1 MLQNHSEVFLPKVG
15 YADSCLIY
23 VEGARDQAVIHA
35 WSRLLVPK
43 LAQRIADS
51 FVILGGRRPE
61 RAREHFHAARTSDTN
76 LLGLCILDR
85 DTEDVDL
92 IAHAEEGLEFFTWGL
107 RHIESYLLVPDAIR
121 RTLRFSETDRRFV
134 RAMRSHLGGFGDD
147 AALRNLN
154 AKRLLA
160 HKGELASELGC
171 EISIERLARSLRA
184 QELHK
189 DVHHLFQTLEM
200 RFFSL

>member
-1 MLQNHSEVFLPKVG
+1 MKPT
-15 YADSCLIY
+15 DSCLIY

-35 WSRLLVPK
+35 WARLLAPK
-43 LAQRIADS
+43 LAKRIADS

-61 RAREHFHAARTSDTN
+61 RACEHFRSARSVNTN

-85 DTEDVDL
+85 DTEVADL
-92 IAHAEEGLEFFTWGL
+92 IAHVEEGLEFYTWGL

-121 RTLRFSETDRRFV
+121 RTLRFPEADRRFA
-134 RAMRSHLGGFGDD
+134 RAMRLHLAQVGDD
-147 AALRNLN
+147 AALRNFN

-171 EISIERLARSLRA
+171 EIPIERLARSLRV
-184 QELHK
+184 QELHE
-189 DVHHLFQTLEM
+189 DVHNLFRTLET
-200 RFFSL
+200 RFVSS